1 MAGPKLT
8 LACWDYD
15 RTRALLEGRVGVAGW
30 RIDAKAQPPEET
42 FPRAVA
48 DAPFD
53 VSELSLSSYL
63 MQVSRGE
70 GAYIA
75 IPAFVSRA
83 FHHGA
88 IYVRTKRGIETPKD
102 LEGRLVGVPEY
113 QMTMAL
119 WVRGILGDEY
129 GVDFRKI
136 RYRTGGAN
144 KPGRKERLAL
154 ELPEDMD
161 VAPIPEG
168 SGANKPGRKERL
180 ALELPEDMD
189 VAPIPEGS
197 TLNELLLAGELDA
210 VIAPTPPDGF
220 TAGDKAVRRLF
231 TDPAAEERAY
241 YARTGL
247 FPIMHVI
254 GVRRTLADEH
264 PGLAADLFRAFV
276 EARNLAMREHDL
288 TARSSANRMMLPWFA
303 DQWEA
308 TKDLM
313 GDDFWPYGV
322 AENRAELEAVC
333 RYSHEQNLGRKRL
346 SVEALFAPETVE
358 LPGI

>member
-168 SGANKPGRKERL
+168 S
-180 ALELPEDMD
+180 
-189 VAPIPEGS
+189 

-231 TDPAAEERAY
+231 ADPAAEEQAY

-313 GDDFWPYGV
+313 GEDFWPYGV

>member
-30 RIDAKAQPPEET
+30 RIDAKVQPPEET

-168 SGANKPGRKERL
+168 S
-180 ALELPEDMD
+180 
-189 VAPIPEGS
+189 

-231 TDPAAEERAY
+231 ADPVAEEQAY

-276 EARNLAMREHDL
+276 EVRNLAMREHDL
-288 TARSSANRMMLPWFA
+288 TARSSANRMLLPWFA

-313 GDDFWPYGV
+313 GEDFWPYGV
-322 AENRAELEAVC
+322 AENRAELEAIC

-346 SVEALFAPETVE
+346 SVEALFASETVE

>member
-30 RIDAKAQPPEET
+30 RIDAKVQPPEET

-168 SGANKPGRKERL
+168 S
-180 ALELPEDMD
+180 
-189 VAPIPEGS
+189 

-231 TDPAAEERAY
+231 ADPAAEEQAY

>member
-30 RIDAKAQPPEET
+30 RIDAKVQPPEET

-168 SGANKPGRKERL
+168 S
-180 ALELPEDMD
+180 
-189 VAPIPEGS
+189 

-231 TDPAAEERAY
+231 ADPVAEEQAY

-313 GDDFWPYGV
+313 GEDFWPYGV
-322 AENRAELEAVC
+322 AENRAELEAIC

>member
-30 RIDAKAQPPEET
+30 RIDAKVQPPEET

-168 SGANKPGRKERL
+168 S
-180 ALELPEDMD
+180 
-189 VAPIPEGS
+189 

-231 TDPAAEERAY
+231 TDPAAEEWAY

-313 GDDFWPYGV
+313 GEDFWPYGV
-322 AENRAELEAVC
+322 AENRAELEAIC

>member
-75 IPAFVSRA
+75 IPAFVSRG

-88 IYVRTKRGIETPKD
+88 IYVRAKRGIETPKD

-168 SGANKPGRKERL
+168 S
-180 ALELPEDMD
+180 
-189 VAPIPEGS
+189 

-231 TDPAAEERAY
+231 ADPAAEEQAY

>member
-15 RTRALLEGRVGVAGW
+15 RTRALLEGRVGGAGW
-30 RIDAKAQPPEET
+30 RIDAKALPPEKT

-161 VAPIPEG
+161 VA
-168 SGANKPGRKERL
+168 R
-180 ALELPEDMD
+180 
-189 VAPIPEGS
+189 IPEGS

-231 TDPAAEERAY
+231 ADPAAEEQAY

-322 AENRAELEAVC
+322 AENRPELEAVC

-346 SVEALFAPETVE
+346 SVGALFAPETVE

>member
-1 MAGPKLT
+1 
-8 LACWDYD
+8 
-15 RTRALLEGRVGVAGW
+15 VGW
-30 RIDAKAQPPEET
+30 RIDAKVQPPEET

-63 MQVSRGE
+63 MQVSKEE

-83 FHHGA
+83 FRHGG
-88 IYVRTKRGIETPKD
+88 IYVRSDRGIEAPKD

-129 GVDFRKI
+129 GVDIRKL

-144 KPGRKERLAL
+144 KPGRKERLPL
-154 ELPEDMD
+154 KLPDDMD
-161 VAPIPEG
+161 IAPIP
-168 SGANKPGRKERL
+168 
-180 ALELPEDMD
+180 
-189 VAPIPEGS
+189 VGS
-197 TLNELLLAGELDA
+197 TLNDLLLTGELDA
-210 VIAPTPPDGF
+210 VITPTPPDGF

-231 TDPAAEERAY
+231 ADPAAEERAY
-241 YARTGL
+241 YAKTGL

-254 GVRRTLADEH
+254 GIRRTLADKH
-264 PGLAADLFRAFV
+264 PGLAAGLFRAFV

-288 TARSSANRMMLPWFA
+288 TARSSANRMTLPWFA
-303 DQWEA
+303 DEWEA

-322 AENRAELEAVC
+322 AENRAELEAAC
-333 RYSHEQNLGRKRL
+333 RYSYDQNLCRKRL
-346 SVEALFAPETVE
+346 SVEALFAPETLE
-358 LPGI
+358 LPGT

>member
-30 RIDAKAQPPEET
+30 RIDAKVQPPEET

-168 SGANKPGRKERL
+168 S
-180 ALELPEDMD
+180 
-189 VAPIPEGS
+189 

-231 TDPAAEERAY
+231 ADPAAEERAY

-276 EARNLAMREHDL
+276 EVRNLAMREHDL

-313 GDDFWPYGV
+313 GDDFWPYGM

-333 RYSHEQNLGRKRL
+333 RYSHEQ
-346 SVEALFAPETVE
+346 ALFAPETVE

>member
-168 SGANKPGRKERL
+168 S
-180 ALELPEDMD
+180 
-189 VAPIPEGS
+189 

-231 TDPAAEERAY
+231 TDPAAEEWAY
-241 YARTGL
+241 YARTSL

-308 TKDLM
+308 TKVLM

-346 SVEALFAPETVE
+346 SVGALFAPETVE

>member
-161 VAPIPEG
+161 VA
-168 SGANKPGRKERL
+168 L
-180 ALELPEDMD
+180 
-189 VAPIPEGS
+189 IPEGS

-322 AENRAELEAVC
+322 AENRPELEAVC

>member
-102 LEGRLVGVPEY
+102 LEGRLVGVPDY

-161 VAPIPEG
+161 VA
-168 SGANKPGRKERL
+168 R
-180 ALELPEDMD
+180 
-189 VAPIPEGS
+189 IPEGS

-231 TDPAAEERAY
+231 ADPAAEERAY

-322 AENRAELEAVC
+322 AENRPELEAVC

>member
-30 RIDAKAQPPEET
+30 RIDAKVQPPEET

-136 RYRTGGAN
+136 RYRTG
-144 KPGRKERLAL
+144 
-154 ELPEDMD
+154 
-161 VAPIPEG
+161 
-168 SGANKPGRKERL
+168 GANKPGRKERL

-313 GDDFWPYGV
+313 GEDFWPYGV
-322 AENRAELEAVC
+322 AENRAELEAIC

-346 SVEALFAPETVE
+346 SVEALFASETVE

>member
-30 RIDAKAQPPEET
+30 RIDAKVQPPEET

-168 SGANKPGRKERL
+168 S
-180 ALELPEDMD
+180 
-189 VAPIPEGS
+189 

-288 TARSSANRMMLPWFA
+288 TARSSANRMLLPWFA

-313 GDDFWPYGV
+313 GEDFWPYGV

>member
-168 SGANKPGRKERL
+168 S
-180 ALELPEDMD
+180 
-189 VAPIPEGS
+189 

-231 TDPAAEERAY
+231 ADPVAEEQAY

-346 SVEALFAPETVE
+346 SVEALFASETVE

>member
-119 WVRGILGDEY
+119 WVRGILGDVY

-161 VAPIPEG
+161 VAQ
-168 SGANKPGRKERL
+168 
-180 ALELPEDMD
+180 
-189 VAPIPEGS
+189 IPEGS

-288 TARSSANRMMLPWFA
+288 TARSSANRMLLPWFA

-313 GDDFWPYGV
+313 GEDFWPYGV
-322 AENRAELEAVC
+322 AENRAELEAIC

>member
-30 RIDAKAQPPEET
+30 RIDAKVQTPEET

-168 SGANKPGRKERL
+168 S
-180 ALELPEDMD
+180 
-189 VAPIPEGS
+189 

-231 TDPAAEERAY
+231 ADPVAEEQAY

-313 GDDFWPYGV
+313 GEDFWPYGV

>member
-30 RIDAKAQPPEET
+30 RIDAKVQPPEET

-168 SGANKPGRKERL
+168 S
-180 ALELPEDMD
+180 
-189 VAPIPEGS
+189 

-231 TDPAAEERAY
+231 ADPVAEEQAY
-241 YARTGL
+241 YAHTGL

-346 SVEALFAPETVE
+346 SVEALFASETVE

>member
-129 GVDFRKI
+129 GVDFRKF
-136 RYRTGGAN
+136 RYRTG
-144 KPGRKERLAL
+144 
-154 ELPEDMD
+154 
-161 VAPIPEG
+161 
-168 SGANKPGRKERL
+168 GANKPGRKERL

-231 TDPAAEERAY
+231 ADPAAKERAY

-322 AENRAELEAVC
+322 AENRPELEAVC

>member
-30 RIDAKAQPPEET
+30 RIDAKVQSPEET

-136 RYRTGGAN
+136 RYRTG
-144 KPGRKERLAL
+144 
-154 ELPEDMD
+154 
-161 VAPIPEG
+161 
-168 SGANKPGRKERL
+168 GANKPGRKERL

>member
-30 RIDAKAQPPEET
+30 RIDAKVQPPEET

-136 RYRTGGAN
+136 RYRTGGTN

-161 VAPIPEG
+161 VA
-168 SGANKPGRKERL
+168 L
-180 ALELPEDMD
+180 
-189 VAPIPEGS
+189 IPEGS

-276 EARNLAMREHDL
+276 EVRNLAMREHDL

-313 GDDFWPYGV
+313 GEDFWPYGV
-322 AENRAELEAVC
+322 AENRAELEAIC

-346 SVEALFAPETVE
+346 SVEALFASETVD

>member
-1 MAGPKLT
+1 MDGPKLT
-8 LACWDYD
+8 LACWDND

-102 LEGRLVGVPEY
+102 LEGRLVGVPDY

-161 VAPIPEG
+161 VA
-168 SGANKPGRKERL
+168 R
-180 ALELPEDMD
+180 
-189 VAPIPEGS
+189 IPEGS

-231 TDPAAEERAY
+231 ADPAAEERAY

-322 AENRAELEAVC
+322 AENRPELEAVC

>member
-30 RIDAKAQPPEET
+30 RIDAKVQPPEET

-168 SGANKPGRKERL
+168 S
-180 ALELPEDMD
+180 
-189 VAPIPEGS
+189 

-231 TDPAAEERAY
+231 ADPAAEERAY

>member
-168 SGANKPGRKERL
+168 S
-180 ALELPEDMD
+180 
-189 VAPIPEGS
+189 

-264 PGLAADLFRAFV
+264 PGLAANLFRAFV

>member
-168 SGANKPGRKERL
+168 S
-180 ALELPEDMD
+180 
-189 VAPIPEGS
+189 

-313 GDDFWPYGV
+313 GEDFWPYGV
-322 AENRAELEAVC
+322 AENRAELEAIC

>member
-1 MAGPKLT
+1 M
-8 LACWDYD
+8 
-15 RTRALLEGRVGVAGW
+15 GVAGW
-30 RIDAKAQPPEET
+30 RIDAKVQPPEET

-168 SGANKPGRKERL
+168 S
-180 ALELPEDMD
+180 
-189 VAPIPEGS
+189 

-231 TDPAAEERAY
+231 ADPVAEEQAY

-313 GDDFWPYGV
+313 GEDFWPYGV

>member
-168 SGANKPGRKERL
+168 S
-180 ALELPEDMD
+180 
-189 VAPIPEGS
+189 

-231 TDPAAEERAY
+231 ADPAAEERAY

-276 EARNLAMREHDL
+276 EVRNLAMREHDL

>member
-161 VAPIPEG
+161 VA
-168 SGANKPGRKERL
+168 R
-180 ALELPEDMD
+180 
-189 VAPIPEGS
+189 IPEGS

-231 TDPAAEERAY
+231 TAPAAEEWAY

-276 EARNLAMREHDL
+276 EVRNLAMREHDL
-288 TARSSANRMMLPWFA
+288 TARSSANRMLLPWFA

-313 GDDFWPYGV
+313 GEDFWPYGV
-322 AENRAELEAVC
+322 AKNRAELETVC
-333 RYSHEQNLGRKRL
+333 RYSHEQNLSRKRL

>member
-88 IYVRTKRGIETPKD
+88 IYVRTKQGIETPKD

-168 SGANKPGRKERL
+168 S
-180 ALELPEDMD
+180 
-189 VAPIPEGS
+189 

-231 TDPAAEERAY
+231 TDPAAEEWAY

-313 GDDFWPYGV
+313 GQDFWPYGV
-322 AENRAELEAVC
+322 AENRAELEAIC

>member
-30 RIDAKAQPPEET
+30 RIDAKVQPPEET

-168 SGANKPGRKERL
+168 S
-180 ALELPEDMD
+180 
-189 VAPIPEGS
+189 

-231 TDPAAEERAY
+231 ADPVAEEQAY

-313 GDDFWPYGV
+313 GEDFWPYGV
-322 AENRAELEAVC
+322 AENRAELEAIC

-346 SVEALFAPETVE
+346 SVEALFASETVE